1 METITFAGING
12 VIKEVSPHGNF
23 ITVVLFDRL
32 VIVGTTDNQFNWDEN
47 KDEESGFLGFITY
60 IGTTGEFDDL
70 MNINALVQHYGG
82 YFNKNEGEARE
93 SKRVEAY
100 PYEIKVRGLKP
111 EDIKLLG
118 TNLIFNM

>member
-47 KDEESGFLGFITY
+47 KDEESGFLAFITY
-60 IGTTGEFDDL
+60 IGTTGENEDL
-70 MNINALVQHYGG
+70 LKISELIDKYDG
-82 YFNKNEGEARE
+82 YFNKNEAVARD

-118 TNLIFNM
+118 TNLIFDM

>member
-12 VIKEVSPHGNF
+12 VIKETSPHGNF

-60 IGTTGEFDDL
+60 IGTTGENEDL
-70 MNINALVQHYGG
+70 LKISELIDKYDG
-82 YFNKNEGEARE
+82 YFNKNEAVARD

-118 TNLIFNM
+118 TNLIFDM

>member
-1 METITFAGING
+1 MPVRKAA
-12 VIKEVSPHGNF
+12 
-23 ITVVLFDRL
+23 
-32 VIVGTTDNQFNWDEN
+32 IVGMLAEHVTIFHFERFANSVGHLRLNLNWDEN

-118 TNLIFNM
+118 TNLIFDM

>member
-47 KDEESGFLGFITY
+47 RDEESGFLAFITY
-60 IGTTGEFDDL
+60 IGTTGENEDL
-70 MNINALVQHYGG
+70 
-82 YFNKNEGEARE
+82 
-93 SKRVEAY
+93 
-100 PYEIKVRGLKP
+100 LKIS
-111 EDIKLLG
+111 E
-118 TNLIFNM
+118 LIF

>member
-1 METITFAGING
+1 METITFAGIKG

-32 VIVGTTDNQFNWDEN
+32 VIVGTTDNQFCWDEN
-47 KDEESGFLGFITY
+47 PDEESGFISFITY
-60 IGTTGEFDDL
+60 IGTDGSFNDL
-70 MNINALVQHYGG
+70 MNVNALISCYGG
-82 YFNKNEGEARE
+82 YFNKNEGQARE
-93 SKRVEAY
+93 SKRIEAY

-118 TNLIFNM
+118 TKLIFDM

>member
-32 VIVGTTDNQFNWDEN
+32 VIVGTTDNQFGWDEN
-47 KDEESGFLGFITY
+47 RDEESGFLAFITY
-60 IGTTGEFDDL
+60 IGTTGENEDL
-70 MNINALVQHYGG
+70 LKISELIDKYDG
-82 YFNKNEGEARE
+82 YFNKNEAVARD

-118 TNLIFNM
+118 TNLIFDM